1 MAARRFTDEEVYR
14 KYADDL
20 VRFAMGLVGRTDA
33 ADVVSEAML
42 RALSSVTWGTVVNQR
57 AYLYRAVLHQ
67 ASNTHRERRRRWAR
81 ELKVAA
87 SEVTEPPEYRP
98 EVLAAVKRL
107 SLRQRA
113 VIFLTYWEQLTSSEI
128 AGQLEISEGSVH
140 RHLARARSKLR
151 RMLND

>member
-1 MAARRFTDEEVYR
+1 MATERFTDEEVYR

-42 RALSSVTWGTVVNQR
+42 RALSSATWGSVANQR

-67 ASNTHRERRRRWAR
+67 ASNTHRERQRRWIR
-81 ELKVAA
+81 ELKAA
-87 SEVTEPPEYRP
+87 AGELTEPPEYRP

-128 AGQLEISEGSVH
+128 AGDLGISEGSVH

-151 RMLND
+151 RMLNA